1 MDPALAMLSDRGSG
15 GGSINPA
22 PSDEGEAQTHEEEC
36 LRMAAF
42 RIRETANRIGL
53 LAERAQTPE
62 LRRDLQALHKRLLNE
77 EQSLRS
83 PKR

>member
-1 MDPALAMLSDRGSG
+1 MDPALVMLSDRGSG

-22 PSDEGEAQTHEEEC
+22 PSDEAQTHEEEC

-53 LAERAQTPE
+53 LAERAQTSE

-77 EQSLRS
+77 EQALRS